1 MQRIQLIA
9 SAATVVPF
17 VGIVELG
24 RVLLADRPVNNARVW
39 TIVAVVVGALLVRTL
54 ASGTALTITPPF
66 PYIYRGICVAGP
78 RRQDADGEIGP
89 RRRTLPGPRRRS
101 RSFDYWTAYP
111 GYGLTPTTQTRH
123 EASYSANRPLCL
135 CGGILSCDV

>member
-66 PYIYRGICVAGP
+66 LYIYISRYMRGWAATPG
-78 RRQDADGEIGP
+78 RRWRDWTAASHLARTETAIAVVRLLDRLPGLRLDADNPNAP
-89 RRRTLPGPRRRS
+89 R
-101 RSFDYWTAYP
+101 
-111 GYGLTPTTQTRH
+111 GLVFRKPPALLVRWNSQ
-123 EASYSANRPLCL
+123 L
-135 CGGILSCDV
+135 

>member
-1 MQRIQLIA
+1 VQRIQLIA

-24 RVLLADRPVNNARVW
+24 RVLLADRPLNNARVW

-66 PYIYRGICVAGP
+66 LYISRYMRGRAATPG
-78 RRQDADGEIGP
+78 RRWRDGP

-123 EASYSANRPLCL
+123 EASYSANHPLCL
-135 CGGILSCDV
+135 CGGILSFDV

>member
-54 ASGTALTITPPF
+54 ASGTA
-66 PYIYRGICVAGP
+66 
-78 RRQDADGEIGP
+78 
-89 RRRTLPGPRRRS
+89 RRR
-101 RSFDYWTAYP
+101 
-111 GYGLTPTTQTRH
+111 
-123 EASYSANRPLCL
+123 
-135 CGGILSCDV
+135 